1 MSEIVLVAGTP
12 ELARERSTSAGARFE
27 ETILALVLLGMVLIP
42 ILEIIL
48 RRLGSSGISGSTA
61 FVQHGTL
68 LVGMLGAAVAA
79 RERRLLALATAS
91 FLPVRWGA
99 SAGVVA
105 SGFGAA
111 VAVHLAIAS
120 IRFVITE
127 WEAGGTLAYGIPLWL
142 IQLALPVGFAMIALR
157 LVIHSAGRVT
167 VRLGAAAI
175 ALTLVA
181 APYLFGEP
189 AGGVTLTA
197 LAALIAAAVLG
208 MPIFAILGGAA
219 LIFHWSAGIP
229 IGVLAVSHYALVV
242 NPSLPAIPL
251 FTLAGYLLAEGGASK
266 RLVRLFDSLFGTLRG
281 GPAIV
286 TVVACA
292 FFTAFTGGSG
302 VTILALGGL
311 LYPILRSARYS
322 ERDTLGLLTGSGSL
336 GLLFPPCLPLILYAI
351 VAQVTLEQMFLG
363 GIVPGILLVCLV
375 CAWGLWRQPALPRV
389 ERRHFDWREG
399 LAALK
404 GARWEL
410 LLPIVVVVAL
420 FGGFAT
426 PVEAAALT
434 ALYALIV
441 VTLVHR
447 DYSGF
452 GSITR
457 VFGECGLLV
466 GGILLILGVALG
478 FTSYLVDAEIPALAV
493 DWVTSSIESKLL
505 FLLLLN
511 LFLLLVGCLM
521 DVYSAIVV
529 VVPLIVPIGMAFG
542 IDPIHLGIIFL
553 ANLELGYLT
562 PPVGMNLFIS
572 SYRFRKPLVEVYRA
586 SLPMLLVLLIGVLA
600 ITYIPVLTTFL
611 PRLIGE

>member
-1 MSEIVLVAGTP
+1 MSEIALGGEAAD
-12 ELARERSTSAGARFE
+12 LARPRPVGALARFE
-27 ETILALVLLGMVLIP
+27 EILLTLVLLAMVLIP
-42 ILEIIL
+42 IAEIVL
-48 RRLGSSGISGSTA
+48 RRLGTTGISGSTA
-61 FVQHGTL
+61 LVQHGTL
-68 LVGMLGAAVAA
+68 LVGMIGAAVAA

-91 FLPVRWGA
+91 FLRGRGRRIAVL
-99 SAGVVA
+99 VA

-111 VAVHLAIAS
+111 VAVHLAVAS
-120 IRFVITE
+120 LKFVITE
-127 WEAGGTLAYGIPLWL
+127 WEAGGALAYGIPLWVV
-142 IQLALPVGFAMIALR
+142 QLALPVGFGMIALR
-157 LVIHSAGRVT
+157 LVLHADEGMA
-167 VRLGAAAI
+167 VRIGAAIVA
-175 ALTLVA
+175 AVMVA
-181 APYLFGEP
+181 APYLIGDPARGE
-189 AGGVTLTA
+189 T
-197 LAALIAAAVLG
+197 LIALVALLGAAVLG

-219 LIFHWSAGIP
+219 LIFHWSASIP
-229 IGVLAVSHYALVV
+229 IGVLGVSHYTLVV

-251 FTLAGYLLAEGGASK
+251 FTLAGYLLAEGGASG
-266 RLVRLFDSLFGTLRG
+266 RLVRLFDTVFGSLRG

-286 TVVACA
+286 TVIACA

-322 ERDTLGLLTGSGSL
+322 ERDSLGLVTGSGSL

-363 GIVPGILLVCLV
+363 GIVPGTLLVLMV
-375 CAWGLWRQPALPRV
+375 CAWGIWRQPPRAIS
-389 ERRHFDWREG
+389 EKRHFEWREG
-399 LAALK
+399 LAALR
-404 GARWEL
+404 GAKWEL
-410 LLPIVVVVAL
+410 LLPVVVLVAL

-441 VTLVHR
+441 VTLVHH
-447 DYSGF
+447 DYRGF

-478 FTSYLVDAEIPALAV
+478 FTSFLVDAQIPTLAV
-493 DWVTSSIESKLL
+493 AWATSSIQSKVL

-511 LFLLLVGCLM
+511 VFLLIVGCLM

-529 VVPLIVPIGMAFG
+529 VVPLIVPIGMAFE
-542 IDPIHLGIIFL
+542 IDPVHLGIIFL

-572 SYRFRKPLVEVYRA
+572 SYRFKKPLVEVYRA
-586 SLPMLLVLLIGVLA
+586 SLPMLLVLLAGVIA
-600 ITYIPVLTTFL
+600 ITYIPLLSTFL
-611 PRLIGE
+611 PGLFKG

>member
-1 MSEIVLVAGTP
+1 MSEIVLGAGTP
-12 ELARERSTSAGARFE
+12 ELARERSTSVGARFE

-91 FLPVRWGA
+91 FLPVRWRA

-105 SGFGAA
+105 AGFGAA

-142 IQLALPVGFAMIALR
+142 IQLALPLGFAMIALR
-157 LVIHSAGRVT
+157 LVIHSPGRVT

-175 ALTLVA
+175 AVTLVA
-181 APYLFGEP
+181 APYLSGEP
-189 AGGVTLTA
+189 AGGVILTA
-197 LAALIAAAVLG
+197 LVALIAAAVLG

-375 CAWGLWRQPALPRV
+375 CAWGLWRQPAMPRA

-399 LAALK
+399 FAALK

-452 GSITR
+452 GGITR

-478 FTSYLVDAEIPALAV
+478 FTSYLVDAQIPALAV

-542 IDPIHLGIIFL
+542 IDPVHLGIIFL

-611 PRLIGE
+611 PRLISE

>member
-1 MSEIVLVAGTP
+1 MSEIALGGEAP
-12 ELARERSTSAGARFE
+12 ELARSRSVGALARFE
-27 ETILALVLLGMVLIP
+27 EALLTLVLLAMVLIP
-42 ILEIIL
+42 ILEIVL
-48 RRLGSSGISGSTA
+48 RRLGATGISGSTA
-61 FVQHGTL
+61 LVQHGTL
-68 LVGMLGAAVAA
+68 LVGMIGAAVAA

-91 FLPVRWGA
+91 FLRGRGRLIAVLL
-99 SAGVVA
+99 A

-111 VAVHLAIAS
+111 IAIHLAVAS
-120 IRFVITE
+120 LKFVITE
-127 WEAGGTLAYGIPLWL
+127 LEAGGTLAYGIPLWVV
-142 IQLALPVGFAMIALR
+142 QLALPVGFGIIGLR
-157 LVIHSAGRVT
+157 LVLNADESVA
-167 VRLGAAAI
+167 VRIGAAIVAAVMVATPYLIGDPARGTTLI
-175 ALTLVA
+175 ALFGLV
-181 APYLFGEP
+181 
-189 AGGVTLTA
+189 
-197 LAALIAAAVLG
+197 AAAVLG

-219 LIFHWSAGIP
+219 LIFHWSASIP
-229 IGVLAVSHYALVV
+229 IGVLGVSHYALVV

-251 FTLAGYLLAEGGASK
+251 FTLAGYLLAEGGASG
-266 RLVRLFDSLFGTLRG
+266 RLVRLFDSLFGSLRG

-286 TVVACA
+286 TVIACA

-322 ERDTLGLLTGSGSL
+322 ERDSLGLVTGSGSL

-363 GIVPGILLVCLV
+363 GILPGILMVGMV
-375 CAWGLWRQPALPRV
+375 CAWGIWRQPRRAIS
-389 ERRHFDWREG
+389 ERRRLDWREG
-399 LAALK
+399 LAALR
-404 GARWEL
+404 GAKWEL
-410 LLPIVVVVAL
+410 LLPVVVVVAL

-478 FTSYLVDAEIPALAV
+478 FTSFLVDARIPTLAV
-493 DWVTSSIESKLL
+493 AWATSSIQSKLL

-511 LFLLLVGCLM
+511 VFLLIVGCLM

-542 IDPIHLGIIFL
+542 IDPVHLGIIFL

-572 SYRFRKPLVEVYRA
+572 SYRFKKPLVEVYRA
-586 SLPMLLVLLIGVLA
+586 SLPMLLVLLAGVIA
-600 ITYIPVLTTFL
+600 ITYIPFLSTFL
-611 PRLIGE
+611 PGLFKG